1 MKKLTLLL
9 LILFISGCGFKV
21 VNMSEN
27 NFYIDNFE
35 AKGNSK
41 INYII
46 RNNLLKSSENSAN
59 KISLELET
67 KQTLNVKEKNI
78 KNEITKYEIMIIANA
93 TIEKKI
99 DNIKYSFTVSSIGDY
114 SVASQNSTTR
124 NNEKRLIKILSNNL
138 TEKIIREIN
147 LNLNDS

>member
-27 NFYIDNFE
+27 NFYIDNLE

-41 INYII
+41 INFII
-46 RNNLLKSSENSAN
+46 RNNLLKSSKNSAN

-67 KQTLNVKEKNI
+67 KKTRNVKEKNI

-114 SVASQNSTTR
+114 NAASQNSTTR

-138 TEKIIREIN
+138 SKKIIREIN

>member
-27 NFYIDNFE
+27 NFYIDNIE

-41 INYII
+41 INFII
-46 RNNLLKSSENSAN
+46 RNNLLKSSKNNAN

-67 KQTLNVKEKNI
+67 KQTRNVKEKNI

-114 SVASQNSTTR
+114 SVANQNSTTR

-138 TEKIIREIN
+138 SEKIIREIN

>member
-27 NFYIDNFE
+27 NFYIDNLE

-41 INYII
+41 INFII
-46 RNNLLKSSENSAN
+46 RNNLLKSSKNSAN

-67 KQTLNVKEKNI
+67 KKTRNVKEKNI
-78 KNEITKYEIMIIANA
+78 KNEITKYEILIIANT

-114 SVASQNSTTR
+114 NAASQNSTTR

-138 TEKIIREIN
+138 SKKIIREMPF
-147 LNLNDS
+147 LF

>member
-27 NFYIDNFE
+27 NFYIDNLE

-41 INYII
+41 INFII
-46 RNNLLKSSENSAN
+46 RNNLLKSSKNSAN

-67 KQTLNVKEKNI
+67 KKTRNVKEKNI
-78 KNEITKYEIMIIANA
+78 KNEITKYEILIIANT

-114 SVASQNSTTR
+114 NAASQNSTTR

-138 TEKIIREIN
+138 SKKIIREIN

>member
-1 MKKLTLLL
+1 
-9 LILFISGCGFKV
+9 
-21 VNMSEN
+21 
-27 NFYIDNFE
+27 
-35 AKGNSK
+35 
-41 INYII
+41 
-46 RNNLLKSSENSAN
+46 
-59 KISLELET
+59 
-67 KQTLNVKEKNI
+67 
-78 KNEITKYEIMIIANA
+78 MIIANA

-138 TEKIIREIN
+138 SEKIIREIN

>member
-27 NFYIDNFE
+27 NFYIDNLE

-41 INYII
+41 INFII
-46 RNNLLKSSENSAN
+46 RNNLLKSSKNSAN

-67 KQTLNVKEKNI
+67 KKTRNVKEKNI
-78 KNEITKYEIMIIANA
+78 KNEITKYEILIIANT

-114 SVASQNSTTR
+114 NAASQNSTTR

-138 TEKIIREIN
+138 SEKIIREIN